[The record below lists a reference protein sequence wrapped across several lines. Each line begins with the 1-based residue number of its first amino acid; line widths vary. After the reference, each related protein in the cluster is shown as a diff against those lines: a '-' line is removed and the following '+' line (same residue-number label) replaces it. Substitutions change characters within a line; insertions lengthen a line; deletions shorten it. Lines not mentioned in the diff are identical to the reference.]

1 MVLKFKNIIYTM
13 LKKKDREILKVIQR
27 EMLTDLKGAT
37 IHG

>member
-27 EMLTDLKGAT
+27 EKLTDLKGAT